1 MKKILMVLSVA
12 AVILAPAPSL
22 ALTYDFSFTGSLGTV
37 TGEID
42 GLSPG
47 YNGVVPL
54 ILIDSAPPQFLVSP
68 TPAKF
73 FTTDPTHNNIVVDAA
88 GNVTSYDIFA
98 EFQVYA
104 TLNLSSACL
113 TCNNLNA
120 DTPDG
125 PISDI
130 ADSFPTFTAGPAST
144 TPVPTSAGLFATVL
158 GLVGLIAL
166 RRKRGIRAQLKYVQ
180 QLA

>member
-1 MKKILMVLSVA
+1 MKKILMVLSAA

-54 ILIDSAPPQFLVSP
+54 IDS
-68 TPAKF
+68 
-73 FTTDPTHNNIVVDAA
+73 A

-130 ADSFPTFTAGPAST
+130 ADSFPTFTAVPSST
-144 TPVPTSAGLFATVL
+144 IPVPTSAGLFATVL